1 MRLVVGVTG
10 ATGAPIAV
18 RVLELLHAMPEVEVH
33 LVMSRWAVS
42 TLELETGLA
51 AADLNALADVH
62 YRTGDQAAAISS
74 GSFHTDGMV
83 IVPCSMKTLA
93 GIRTGYADTL
103 IARAAD
109 VTLKERRP
117 LVLVPREMPLSEI
130 HLDNMLALSRM
141 GARIRIPDDV
151 DPFVFLFSE
160 SAARAVVAVSN
171 EQAVAFID
179 YCTHLGLPAT
189 EIGLVTAGDALEFT
203 GQFAISLDDLHEA
216 HTRTIPALFA

>member
-141 GARIRIPDDV
+141 GARIVPPMPAFYTRPKTIDDLV
-151 DPFVFLFSE
+151 DHIAMRVLDE
-160 SAARAVVAVSN
+160 
-171 EQAVAFID
+171 
-179 YCTHLGLPAT
+179 LGLESPHGGPRW
-189 EIGLVTAGDALEFT
+189 EGLPQSRDPGASSDH
-203 GQFAISLDDLHEA
+203 DD
-216 HTRTIPALFA
+216 